1 MVSEVGQNVM
11 AEHTDFPLVGASSN
25 FRTDTDISS
34 GRTVRERDLQ
44 KWEGAP
50 DSQVDMSLSGRLDGW
65 DQFAAHKQM
74 TGRDS
79 TYDENNY
86 TTKLDTSAP
95 GYKEKLARA
104 EKIAREIENSTT
116 NNAHQAEERG
126 QISTRDDGIDEE
138 AK

>member
-1 MVSEVGQNVM
+1 
-11 AEHTDFPLVGASSN
+11 
-25 FRTDTDISS
+25 
-34 GRTVRERDLQ
+34 VRERDLQ
-44 KWEGAP
+44 KWEGAA
-50 DSQVDMSLSGRLDGW
+50 DSSVDMSLSGRLGDW

-79 TYDENNY
+79 TFDENHY

-104 EKIAREIENSTT
+104 ERIAREIETSATSNV
-116 NNAHQAEERG
+116 HQAEERG
-126 QISTRDDGIDEE
+126 QINTRDDGIDEE